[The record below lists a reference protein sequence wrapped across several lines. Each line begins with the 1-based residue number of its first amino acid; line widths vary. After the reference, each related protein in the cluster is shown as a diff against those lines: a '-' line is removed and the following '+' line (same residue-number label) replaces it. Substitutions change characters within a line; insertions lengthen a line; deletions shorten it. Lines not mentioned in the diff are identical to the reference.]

1 MDYRIIFMYRWSV
14 GKTRWIKR
22 LRAQFRQLSL
32 IKWLKP
38 RVLVPFAWLLLQVN
52 ASAQTTGDVTGGM
65 QQGLGLLMKFGF
77 IAGCVMVMAGFMA
90 AKRDENWKMTV
101 IYGLGVAG
109 AVSIM
114 TALYNY
120 FGASGASIKPSW

>member
-1 MDYRIIFMYRWSV
+1 MAEASGVGTLHLAAASGERQRSDYRGRN
-14 GKTRWIKR
+14 GRD
-22 LRAQFRQLSL
+22 A
-32 IKWLKP
+32 
-38 RVLVPFAWLLLQVN
+38 
-52 ASAQTTGDVTGGM
+52 TGA
-65 QQGLGLLMKFGF
+65 GLLMKFGF

-109 AVSIM
+109 AVQIM
-114 TALYNY
+114 SALYNY